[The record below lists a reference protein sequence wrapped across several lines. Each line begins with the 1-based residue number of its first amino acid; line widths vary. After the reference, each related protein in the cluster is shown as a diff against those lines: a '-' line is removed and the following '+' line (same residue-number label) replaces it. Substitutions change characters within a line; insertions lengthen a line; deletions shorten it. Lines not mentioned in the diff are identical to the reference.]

1 MISIELD
8 ALLSEYDRALAYT
21 ESLIDGL
28 NEEEIAW
35 RPNDESSSIGW
46 HLAHQPAVAHFM
58 LRNLTAAEPRLD
70 PALEALADSATPER
84 ARGAVPAITA
94 LSEFRTTVAIKV
106 RTRIRLIAAGDVGAA
121 TQMRAVASTLL
132 VSLINHEYQ
141 HDCWIGE
148 VRHDALGHPLPPP
161 PTSPLLTTLDGYLVI
176 S

>member
-1 MISIELD
+1 MSSIELD
-8 ALLSEYDRALAYT
+8 ALLDEYGRALAYT
-21 ESLIDGL
+21 DSLIDGL
-28 NEEEIAW
+28 DEAEIAW

-84 ARGAVPAITA
+84 ERGDVPGVAA
-94 LSEFRTTVAIKV
+94 LVEFRTTVAAKV
-106 RTRIRLIAAGDVGAA
+106 RTRIELIAAGEVGAA
-121 TQMRAVASTLL
+121 TQMRAVAAPLL
-132 VSLINHEYQ
+132 VALINHEYQ

-148 VRHDALGHPLPPP
+148 VRRDALGHPLPAP
-161 PTSPLLTTLDGYLVI
+161 PTSALLTTLDGYLVV